1 MTMLSPS
8 HTEDALHHVVQQFT
22 HWRRSRS
29 TPRGRIPPALWDQAV
44 ALTRELPL
52 SRVAKQ
58 LGLCPQRLRKRG
70 GGKAGAAGSSA
81 PSVAPPFIEV
91 TPAWRFPTA
100 EVEVQR
106 ADGTRLHL
114 TYHEAAPALVPLLH
128 AFLES
133 R

>member
-1 MTMLSPS
+1 MPR
-8 HTEDALHHVVQQFT
+8 HQAEDELRQVVQQFRQ
-22 HWRRSRS
+22 WRQTRT
-29 TPRGRIPPALWDQAV
+29 TPRGRIPSSLWAQAV
-44 ALTRELPL
+44 ALTRMLPL
-52 SRVAKQ
+52 SQVAKQ

-70 GGKAGAAGSSA
+70 GGKAVAAGSSA

-91 TPAWRFPTA
+91 TPAWRSPTA

-106 ADGTRLHL
+106 SDGTRLHL
-114 TYHEAAPALVPLLH
+114 TYHEAAPALVPLLQ